1 MLPIDFDYVATKSLQ
16 DTVFHY
22 TKAIEANLAPIYYAG
37 GTEIITFARL
47 GLVHPDVVIDTKGIL
62 QTRVLQISESRHSLV
77 TGANIPL
84 TTLTDD
90 PLLEREFPL
99 LQRTVAEIADRTARN
114 KITLGGNICGQI
126 FYREAVLPFLVC
138 DSLVRLVG
146 PSGSRELP
154 MMQAFRK
161 KLQLSS
167 GEFLVQIATDERA
180 CHAPFV
186 HIKRRKIG
194 EVGYPIVTV
203 AAIRWRGQ
211 IRVAFSGVTD
221 FPFRS
226 LAIEEALNRDNA
238 SREARVE
245 NALQRIPQG
254 EILDDYEASREYR
267 LFVLRDLLLKVLLE
281 LGR

>member
-1 MLPIDFDYVATKSLQ
+1 MLPIDFDYVAAKSLR
-16 DTVFHY
+16 DAVFYH
-22 TKAIEANLAPIYYAG
+22 TKAINADLAPTYYAG

-47 GLVHPDVVIDTKGIL
+47 GLVHPDVVIDIKGIA
-62 QTRVLQISESRHSLV
+62 QTRVLKVTESDRSLI

-90 PLLEREFPL
+90 PLLDREFPL
-99 LQRTVAEIADRTARN
+99 LQRTAAEIADRTARN

-138 DSLVRLVG
+138 DSLVQLVG
-146 PSGSRELP
+146 PNGPRELP
-154 MMQAFRK
+154 MMQVFHK
-161 KLQLSS
+161 KLRLSA

-180 CHAPFV
+180 RHAPFV
-186 HIKRRKIG
+186 HMKRRKIG
-194 EVGYPIVTV
+194 DVGYPIVTV
-203 AAIRWRGQ
+203 VAIRWGGQ

-226 LAIEEALNRDNA
+226 LSIEEALNRDNA

-245 NALQRIPQG
+245 NALQRILQG
-254 EILDDYEASREYR
+254 EILDDYEASRAYR
-267 LFVLRDLLLKVLLE
+267 LFVLRDMLSKVLLE